1 MKENSMIEKY
11 IIQDTKQKKW
21 LKVDR
26 VVSGMDIITAV
37 DYVSSFRAASVFNK
51 ESTAKLIIDYIK
63 QEGNY
68 DADNLVVDNVEVYFQ
83 DEINRLLE
91 LFKSQLVN
99 VVDKDGNS
107 LNDKQI
113 QDELNEYKEQLQ
125 KSIEKQFN

>member
-1 MKENSMIEKY
+1 MIEKY
-11 IIQDTKQKKW
+11 VIQDTKLKQW

-37 DYVSSFRAASVFNK
+37 DYVSSFRAASIFNK

-68 DADNLVVDNVEVYFQ
+68 DADNLVVDSVEVYFQ
-83 DEINRLLE
+83 DEINRTLE
-91 LFKSQLVN
+91 AFKEQLQN
-99 VVDKDGNS
+99 VTDKDGNKLS
-107 LNDKQI
+107 DEQI
-113 QDELNEYKEQLQ
+113 QSELDEAKEKLM

>member
-1 MKENSMIEKY
+1 MIEKY
-11 IIQDTKQKKW
+11 VIQDTKLKQW

-37 DYVSSFRAASVFNK
+37 DYVSSFRAASIFNK

>member
-1 MKENSMIEKY
+1 MIEKY
-11 IIQDTKQKKW
+11 IIQDTKLKQW

-91 LFKSQLVN
+91 LFKSQLVA

>member
-1 MKENSMIEKY
+1 MIEKY

>member
-1 MKENSMIEKY
+1 MIEKY
-11 IIQDTKQKKW
+11 VIQDTKQNKW
-21 LKVDR
+21 LRIDR

-51 ESTAKLIIDYIK
+51 ESTAKTIIDYIK

-68 DADNLVVDNVEVYFQ
+68 DADNLVIDSVEVYFQ

-91 LFKSQLVN
+91 LFKSQLVA
-99 VVDKDGNS
+99 VVDKDGNR

>member
-11 IIQDTKQKKW
+11 VIQDTKLKQW

-37 DYVSSFRAASVFNK
+37 DYVSSFRAASIFNK

>member
-1 MKENSMIEKY
+1 MIEKY
-11 IIQDTKQKKW
+11 VIQDTKLKQW

>member
-1 MKENSMIEKY
+1 MIEKY
-11 IIQDTKQKKW
+11 VIQDTKQNKW
-21 LKVDR
+21 LRIDR

-51 ESTAKLIIDYIK
+51 ESTAKTIIDYIK

-68 DADNLVVDNVEVYFQ
+68 DADNLVIDSVEVYFQ
-83 DEINRLLE
+83 DEINRMLE
-91 LFKSQLVN
+91 LFKSQLVA
-99 VVDKDGNS
+99 VVDKDGNR